1 MSRSLYNPFMPSVH
15 FRDRA
20 VFGGGDSNG
29 TTPLGFN
36 EGGITESDQR
46 KKDAA
51 AITQYIIDLDMS
63 IAGAG
68 NAQGLD
74 TIAKTGLK
82 IQAAKSTPRP
92 GVTYGAEE
100 ISSALNTKLS
110 ELNKTMQDAQSVGAA
125 DLASETRKLVS
136 QTITDP
142 GSLAKSPDVATVDT
156 NLAGTTIADGT
167 GSVKTDFSDIRPF
180 GGKSKFKIPVVDE
193 GKVDPSTLGST
204 NVAAGADPVTAST
217 MTATTAADAVK
228 AATEGATAATGT
240 VSAEGVVQ
248 AATKDPTT
256 TDVSTITA
264 AQGTAT
270 VMNNPVQ
277 REIQEGELVS
287 GVADATKAAAF
298 SEQIQAATA
307 TASDKATVK
316 GQLDDLMQDFEG
328 GATPTWAAGAM
339 RNANAQMAARGLGAS
354 SMAGQAIIQAA
365 MESALPIAMQDAQ
378 TVAGFEMQNLSNR
391 QQRAMLAAQ
400 QRATFIGQEFD
411 QAFQARVAN
420 SAKISDIAN
429 MNFTAEQSVALENS
443 RNANTMNLNN
453 LSNSQAML
461 MAQASSIANLEQQN
475 LSNQQQA
482 AVTNAKA
489 FLDMDMANLNNN
501 QQMEMFKSQQIIQS
515 LFTDQAADNAAKQF
529 NASSETQTKQF
540 MANLQLQTQQFNATQ
555 LNTTQQFNSG
565 VTNAAR
571 QFNAQ
576 VENQRQEFNAKNALV
591 IAQANAQWRQNVAT
605 YNSQAQNQANM
616 QQAQAANAFTQGT
629 IDQIWQ
635 RERDLM
641 DYAYKGAEAS
651 KTRAL
656 DILLADKK
664 YEEYQK
670 VRDTQEES
678 DKWAVFTKFGLD
690 LIGGI

>member
-1 MSRSLYNPFMPSVH
+1 MSRHLYNPLMPSVH
-15 FRDRA
+15 FLDQA
-20 VFGGGDSNG
+20 VFGGGGGGGEQQQQPVTYTSSK
-29 TTPLGFN
+29 PEL
-36 EGGITESDQR
+36 EGQVYESEAAMRAAEAVVD
-46 KKDAA
+46 KDAA
-51 AITQYIIDLDMS
+51 AIVEYVKSL
-63 IAGAG
+63 
-68 NAQGLD
+68 NAAVSNVTGDGLD
-74 TIAKTGLK
+74 TIAKTGLQ
-82 IQAAKSTPRP
+82 IQAANATPKP
-92 GVTYGAEE
+92 GVTYGAEK
-100 ISSALNTKLS
+100 ISAALNSKLAT
-110 ELNKTMQDAQSVGAA
+110 LNKTMQDAQSGGAA
-125 DLASETRKLVS
+125 DLATETRELVS
-136 QTITDP
+136 QAITDP
-142 GSLAKSPDVATVDT
+142 GSLAKSPDVSTVDT
-156 NLAGTTIADGT
+156 NLAGSTIAT
-167 GSVKTDFSDIRPF
+167 GEGAVTGPAVMYAPATVDSTSVA
-180 GGKSKFKIPVVDE
+180 E
-193 GKVDPSTLGST
+193 GAS
-204 NVAAGADPVTAST
+204 PVTAST

-228 AATEGATAATGT
+228 AATDASKAATGT

-248 AATKDPTT
+248 AATQAPTT

-270 VMNNPVQ
+270 VMDNPVQ
-277 REIQEGELVS
+277 REIQQGEIIT
-287 GVADATKAAAF
+287 GVADATKASAF

-307 TASDKATVK
+307 TPSEKATVK
-316 GQLDDLMQDFEG
+316 GQLDNLMQDFEG
-328 GATPTWAAGAM
+328 GATPVWAAGAM

-354 SMAGQAIIQAA
+354 SMAGQAIVQAA

-378 TVAGFEMQNLSNR
+378 TVAGFEMANLSNR

-429 MNFTAEQSVALENS
+429 MNFTAEQSIALENS
-443 RNANTMNLNN
+443 RNANTINLNN
-453 LSNSQAML
+453 LSNNQAMV
-461 MAQASSIANLEQQN
+461 MAQAASVANLEQQN

-482 AVTNAKA
+482 AVQNAKS
-489 FLDMDMANLNNN
+489 FLDMDMTNLSNN
-501 QQMEMFKSQQIIQS
+501 QQMEMFKSQQIVQS

-540 MANLQLQTQQFNATQ
+540 MANLQQQVQQFNATQ
-555 LNTTQQFNSG
+555 LNTTEQFNSG
-565 VTNAAR
+565 VTNAAQ

-576 VENQRQEFNAKNALV
+576 VENQRRQFNAQNALV

-641 DYAYKGAEAS
+641 DYAYKGSEAS
-651 KTRAL
+651 KQRAL
-656 DILLADKK
+656 DIILADKK
-664 YEEYQK
+664 YDEYAK
-670 VRDTQEES
+670 ARADQEKT

-690 LIGGI
+690 LLS

>member
-20 VFGGGDSNG
+20 VFGGGGGGDDGGVQAPTFTSSK
-29 TTPLGFN
+29 PEL
-36 EGGITESDQR
+36 EGQVYESEAAMRAAEAVVD
-46 KKDAA
+46 KDAA
-51 AITQYIIDLDMS
+51 AIVEYTKALTANIS
-63 IAGAG
+63 GAG
-68 NAQGLD
+68 NSPGLD

-82 IQAAKSTPRP
+82 IQAANGTPKP
-92 GVTYGAEE
+92 GVTYGAGK
-100 ISSALNTKLS
+100 ISAALNAKLAI
-110 ELNKTMQDAQSVGAA
+110 LNKTMQDAQSGGSA
-125 DLASETRKLVS
+125 DLASETRELVS
-136 QTITDP
+136 QAITDP

-156 NLAGTTIADGT
+156 NLAGSTIDTGT
-167 GSVKTDFSDIRPF
+167 GSLTSP
-180 GGKSKFKIPVVDE
+180 GAMYTPA
-193 GKVDPSTLGST
+193 TLADT
-204 NVAAGADPVTAST
+204 NVAAGAAPVTAST

-228 AATEGATAATGT
+228 AATESATAATGT

-248 AATKDPTT
+248 AATQDPTT

-287 GVADATKAAAF
+287 GVADATKASAF

-307 TASDKATVK
+307 TPSTQATVK
-316 GQLDDLMQDFEG
+316 GQLDNLMQDFEG
-328 GATPTWAAGAM
+328 GATPVWAAGAM

-443 RNANTMNLNN
+443 RNANTVNLNN
-453 LSNSQAML
+453 LSNNQAMV

-475 LSNQQQA
+475 ISNQQQA
-482 AVTNAKA
+482 AVQNAKA
-489 FLDMDMANLNNN
+489 FLDMDMTNLNN
-501 QQMEMFKSQQIIQS
+501 QQQTEMFKSQQIVQS

-529 NASSETQTKQF
+529 NAASDTQTKQF
-540 MANLQLQTQQFNATQ
+540 MANLQQQVQQFNATQ
-555 LNTTQQFNSG
+555 LNTTDQFNSG
-565 VTNAAR
+565 VTNAAQ

-576 VENQRQEFNAKNALV
+576 VENQRQQFNAQNALV

-641 DYAYKGAEAS
+641 DYAYKGSEAS

-656 DILLADKK
+656 DIILADKK
-664 YEEYQK
+664 YAEYAQA
-670 VRDTQEES
+670 RADQEKT

-690 LIGGI
+690 LLS